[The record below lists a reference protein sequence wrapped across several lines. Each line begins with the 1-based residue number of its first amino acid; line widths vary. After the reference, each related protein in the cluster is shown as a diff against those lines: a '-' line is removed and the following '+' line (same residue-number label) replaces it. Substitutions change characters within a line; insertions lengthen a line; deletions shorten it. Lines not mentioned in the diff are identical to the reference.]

1 MPEESNKNQHLL
13 FQLLSV
19 IQKDKRLSPS
29 HFSIY
34 CAFLTLWFKNN
45 CVSPF
50 RITRH
55 SVMEIAMVRSIATY
69 HKSIKELAYFGYIE
83 YSPSYNPALGSTVCI
98 HLEAFV
104 L

>member
-1 MPEESNKNQHLL
+1 
-13 FQLLSV
+13 
-19 IQKDKRLSPS
+19 
-29 HFSIY
+29 
-34 CAFLTLWFKNN
+34 
-45 CVSPF
+45 
-50 RITRH
+50 
-55 SVMEIAMVRSIATY
+55 MEIAMVRSIATY